1 LILYL
6 WSCFDDSHAQLATLF
21 TDQPYGKY
29 FHGKV
34 DMFYFPFGTEL
45 YQVIAYLGGN
55 DFTFFNAILMLIC
68 HISTGVGILIFST
81 TKLFKS

>member
-45 YQVIAYLGGN
+45 YQVGCLFGVEMILR
-55 DFTFFNAILMLIC
+55 FNAILMLPIWPFRQA
-68 HISTGVGILIFST
+68 LEY
-81 TKLFKS
+81 